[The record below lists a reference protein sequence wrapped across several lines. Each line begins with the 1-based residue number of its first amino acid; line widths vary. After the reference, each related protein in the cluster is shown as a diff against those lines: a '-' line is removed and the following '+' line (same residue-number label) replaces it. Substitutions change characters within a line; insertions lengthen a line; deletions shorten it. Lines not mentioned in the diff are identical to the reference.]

1 MQTPAHAASQA
12 LFLYTIRNL
21 PRFVTFPRCGTSG
34 LCQRLPYVGL
44 FCQILWIPCWVFRG
58 FDKIQFQ
65 LSTFPAHPQKNT
77 HYLQPSLY
85 LSVKTP
91 KKLWVKATCFFPEN
105 SKSQVPATVWHCVH
119 KVQAVW
125 ARNFYYFMV
134 LSPTETNTA
143 LTCAWALNG
152 FPRSS
157 Q

>member
-1 MQTPAHAASQA
+1 MLPLRLYFYIPLEICHVLSRSRDVALQSFASA
-12 LFLYTIRNL
+12 YPMWDYSVKSYEYLAES
-21 PRFVTFPRCGTSG
+21 SG
-34 LCQRLPYVGL
+34 VLTKFNSNC
-44 FCQILWIPCWVFRG
+44 
-58 FDKIQFQ
+58 
-65 LSTFPAHPQKNT
+65 STFPAHPQKNT

-91 KKLWVKATCFFPEN
+91 KKLWVKATCFFTEN
-105 SKSQVPATVWHCVH
+105 SKSQVPAMSVWHCVH

-134 LSPTETNTA
+134 LSPSETNTA